1 MSQPVLS
8 IKGATKSF
16 GGTLALR
23 GVDFTVNAGEV
34 HALLGE
40 NGAGKSTLIKL
51 LAGVHST
58 DEGEFLIAGEALPS
72 GFRPQDVAAAGIRFV
87 HQDFGLIDSMTVMEN
102 IALVAGFKHRFGA
115 IDYQATA
122 EHTTQQLAKL
132 NVSFDPYALVGS
144 LAIAEKAIVALARA
158 LSGDAKLIVVD
169 EVAAALPSPDV
180 ARVHEVVRTAASQGV
195 AFVYVSHRLEEV
207 FQLCDRITVLRDGSL
222 VAVAEVAGVDMAQVI
237 EWIVGKSVSLE
248 RNAGNQS
255 TGITRLNASDI
266 QGGLVSAPL
275 NLNIAAGE
283 ILGITGIIGSGYDS
297 ACAMIAGIDDC
308 QTGRITVDDAAVAK
322 NDAACSRAAGIEVVI
337 GDRSRATFAERTV
350 LENLFPDALFR
361 RGSWPNP
368 PAERQTANE
377 YISEFNVRP
386 IACRELPI
394 QSLSGGNQQKILFAR
409 ALKSNPKVVVLID
422 PTAGVDVGSREELH
436 EMLRMAAR
444 QGVSV
449 LLGSS
454 DFEEIARVADR
465 VVVMRD
471 GRLSAEVTDQDV
483 TWDRLFWEAHGG
495 HGHAE
500 PNTYI
505 EQGIQS

>member
-1 MSQPVLS
+1 MFH
-8 IKGATKSF
+8 I
-16 GGTLALR
+16 
-23 GVDFTVNAGEV
+23 
-34 HALLGE
+34 
-40 NGAGKSTLIKL
+40 
-51 LAGVHST
+51 
-58 DEGEFLIAGEALPS
+58 
-72 GFRPQDVAAAGIRFV
+72 
-87 HQDFGLIDSMTVMEN
+87 
-102 IALVAGFKHRFGA
+102 
-115 IDYQATA
+115 
-122 EHTTQQLAKL
+122 
-132 NVSFDPYALVGS
+132 
-144 LAIAEKAIVALARA
+144 
-158 LSGDAKLIVVD
+158 
-169 EVAAALPSPDV
+169 
-180 ARVHEVVRTAASQGV
+180 
-195 AFVYVSHRLEEV
+195 VSHRLEEV

-222 VAVAEVAGVDMAQVI
+222 VAVSEVAGVDMAQVI
-237 EWIVGKSVSLE
+237 QWIVGKSVSLE

-275 NLNIAAGE
+275 NLNIATGE

-297 ACAMIAGIDDC
+297 ACAMIAGIDDSK
-308 QTGRITVDDAAVAK
+308 TGRVTVDDTDITK
-322 NDAACSRAAGIEVVI
+322 NNAACSRAAGIEVVV

-368 PAERQTANE
+368 SAERQAASE

-386 IACRELPI
+386 TACRDLPI

-465 VVVMRD
+465 VIVMRD

-500 PNTYI
+500 PNTNI
-505 EQGIQS
+505 EQGIPS